1 MKRKTYLII
10 IVVAAIVCGNIYFSS
25 RSTPMSNLL
34 LANVEAL
41 ATNFEW
47 EGTKWDTN
55 HHDYN
60 DIWGTS
66 KWTPTLI
73 ECTVTYGINAGL
85 VYEISNL
92 GHKVVC
98 TTGSG
103 NCVDG
108 TGCSA
113 G

>member
-1 MKRKTYLII
+1 MKRKLSVILIL
-10 IVVAAIVCGNIYFSS
+10 VMAIACGNIYLSS
-25 RSTPMSNLL
+25 RTTVMSKLML
-34 LANVEAL
+34 SNVEAL
-41 ATNFEW
+41 ASNFEW
-47 EGTKWDTN
+47 DGDSWDSDY
-55 HHDYN
+55 HGYN

-73 ECTVTYGINAGL
+73 ECTVTYGINSGI
-85 VYEISNL
+85 VYEVTNK
-92 GHKVVC
+92 GHKVEC
-98 TTGSG
+98 TTGYG